1 MSPPASKEA
10 AVVEAPKTRAP
21 LRFETITAEDA
32 FASLADRWDPLVRA
46 MARPSPFMLHCWLLE
61 WWRHYGEGCRLAVEV
76 AFRGPDLVGALPLVT
91 HSYRGLRVATFVGAR
106 QSCLADALIAE
117 GEGEELVEALADRV
131 LASEHD
137 YADLFGLSDL
147 GRLAG
152 LRGRRRLHLFQR
164 IEAPVLD
171 LDQGW
176 DAAYRRKSNSRKRS
190 HHNHRRRQ
198 LAELGRIEVA
208 RAGTLEELEPAMEE
222 AFRLHALRWQN
233 RPDGSGFVTETGK
246 QFTRAVLRGLAE
258 IDATR
263 IVLLKLDRRPIAFCW
278 YFLLERRAYFHRL
291 AFDPTYS
298 RCSPGLV
305 NALDT
310 LEAAAKEGA
319 LRAEFLGGAE
329 RYKVELADRFEPL
342 HVGLGLP
349 GTVRGRCVVEART
362 RWLGLRRRGKQSEL
376 ARRLYYG
383 TASARRRVLRQRDVL
398 RPSGVLR
405 PGD

>member
-1 MSPPASKEA
+1 MGNYPFVSSP
-10 AVVEAPKTRAP
+10 AP
-21 LRFETITAEDA
+21 LRFETITTEEA
-32 FASLADRWDPLVRA
+32 FAQLAGRWDPLVRA

-61 WWRHYGEGCRLAVEV
+61 WWRHYGEGCRLAVE
-76 AFRGPDLVGALPLVT
+76 AAYRGPDLVGALPLVT
-91 HSYRGLRVATFVGAR
+91 HGYRGLRVATFLGAR

-137 YADLFGLSDL
+137 YADLFGLSDR
-147 GRLAG
+147 GRLAA
-152 LRGRRRLHLFQR
+152 LRGRRQLRLFER

-176 DAAYRRKSNSRKRS
+176 DAAYRRKTNSRKRS

-198 LAELGRIEVA
+198 LAELGKIEVTRA
-208 RAGTLEELEPAMEE
+208 RTLEELGPAMED
-222 AFRLHALRWQN
+222 AFRLHARRWHG

-246 QFTRAVLRGLAE
+246 RFNRAVLPGLAE
-258 IDATR
+258 IDGTR

-291 AFDPTYS
+291 AFDPTYA

-310 LEAAAKEGA
+310 LEFAAKEGA
-319 LRAEFLGGAE
+319 VRAEFLGGAE
-329 RYKVELADRFEPL
+329 RYKVELSDRFEPL
-342 HVGLGLP
+342 SVGLGLP
-349 GTVRGRCVVEART
+349 GSARGRCVVEART
-362 RWLGLRRRGKQSEL
+362 RWLDLRRRGKRSDV
-376 ARRLYYG
+376 ARKLYYG
-383 TASARRRVLRQRDVL
+383 TASARRRVVRQRDVL